1 VFRPAPG
8 RITFIFQRSLGSS
21 DSLKHEDLCRSRGW
35 GWPAGRVPS
44 TASPATS
51 TYGGPSERDCHVRA
65 TRLVELAGPGRHAC
79 RSICVIRA
87 LHALWSLRYSGIRP
101 LAATC
106 MQRLNTAHAELN
118 GPINA
123 AFLCPCVH
131 VLKLRG
137 SRFSVS
143 VGTSTVAGHACD
155 QKAHWPRRC
164 WDKGPRRRASHVD
177 QRFARERALLL
188 TLETSTQNDR
198 LIELSYSLHL

>member
-1 VFRPAPG
+1 MKISVDRAEGGGRPDVCLRRPVL
-8 RITFIFQRSLGSS
+8 QRARTAARRKGIVMSERHGWSNA
-21 DSLKHEDLCRSRGW
+21 RG
-35 GWPAGRVPS
+35 PAGTHAGRS
-44 TASPATS
+44 ASPN
-51 TYGGPSERDCHVRA
+51 
-65 TRLVELAGPGRHAC
+65 
-79 RSICVIRA
+79 A

-101 LAATC
+101 LPATC

-131 VLKLRG
+131 VLKLRD

-143 VGTSTVAGHACD
+143 VGTSTVAGHACE

-198 LIELSYSLHL
+198 LIGLSYSLHLQIFITF